1 MTNNTFPLNWRHP
14 EDEQEFWLFYGSY
27 MPEPFTPLEMDTILA
42 TYITGFDRA
51 FTSLQAGRYR
61 VQFINGYWYV
71 NVNEVPS
78 FTEEE
83 KAAWKQEKF
92 NPLVAQ
98 YTAQTGTMEAW
109 VQAWPMEV
117 KQHLA
122 EMDQFDFNQPLP
134 QLLTYLDD
142 TIDRCARISYLHMQH
157 QVTMLMVMYD
167 FEAMYQDLLGQDAPS
182 FHQLLQNNET
192 YALRANRQLWQLS
205 RKIQRYPQIKEL
217 FLTVPLTELRA
228 QLGATTEGQTI
239 LADLQAY
246 LTEYGKQSE
255 AMFSLRSPS
264 WREEPTPVLLNLKT
278 MLTQPDRDLDA
289 EISQKLQHHEQ
300 VIAATRAQI
309 ATYPQPVVQQFE
321 TLLTQGQKAAYI
333 MDEHTY
339 WMEAALN
346 HHQRQIALAVGR
358 ALQARGQITE
368 VNDVFYFH
376 LAELRDLANNN
387 SSQADLVAQRQAD
400 LAHYKQLTPPP
411 YLGTFPSG
419 HPPVNPV
426 IDVMSHHAMLQR
438 PVPPTADPQLLSGYA
453 ASAGVVTGAVKILR
467 SVSEV
472 AKLQPGDILV
482 TTMTTPVWTSLFMNV
497 VGIITDNGGMLSH
510 AAIVA
515 REMGIPAVVGTGTAS
530 KVLHDG
536 QVVELNGTTGQV
548 KIL

>member
-1 MTNNTFPLNWRHP
+1 MTNNTFPLNWRQP

-109 VQAWPMEV
+109 VQAWPVEV

-142 TIDRCARISYLHMQH
+142 TIDRCARISHLHMQH

-205 RKIQRYPQIKEL
+205 RKIQRYPQIKAL

-228 QLGATTEGQTI
+228 QLGATAEGQPI

-289 EISQKLQHHEQ
+289 EIGQKLQHHEQ

>member
-1 MTNNTFPLNWRHP
+1 MTNNTFPLNWRQP

-78 FTEEE
+78 FTAEE

-122 EMDQFDFNQPLP
+122 EMDQFDFNQALP

-205 RKIQRYPQIKEL
+205 RKIQRYPQIKAL

-228 QLGATTEGQTI
+228 QLGATAEGQPI

-530 KVLHDG
+530 KILHDG

>member
-1 MTNNTFPLNWRHP
+1 MTNNTFPLNWRQP

-109 VQAWPMEV
+109 VQAWPVEV

-205 RKIQRYPQIKEL
+205 RKIQRYPQIKAL

-228 QLGATTEGQTI
+228 QLGATAEGQPI

-530 KVLHDG
+530 KILHDG